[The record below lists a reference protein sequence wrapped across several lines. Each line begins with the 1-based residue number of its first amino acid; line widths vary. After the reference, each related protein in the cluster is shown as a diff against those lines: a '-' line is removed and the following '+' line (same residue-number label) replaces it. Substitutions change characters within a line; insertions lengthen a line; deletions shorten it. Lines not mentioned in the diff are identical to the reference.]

1 MPPLAGLVVANHL
14 EQPRQDGLVI
24 ETTKV
29 TYV

>member
-1 MPPLAGLVVANHL
+1 MSPLAGLVVTNQQ
-14 EQPRQDGLVI
+14 QPRQDGLVI